1 MDRVR
6 KVIGCDYAYNQNIYG
21 QGIGVAVLDTGIS
34 DHPDMADKIV
44 GFKDFVNGKDHYYD
58 DNGHGTHICGII
70 GGNGKSSNGKYMG
83 VAPRCHLVVG
93 KVLDHRGDGNSDDVI
108 EGIDWVINNMKR
120 YKIRI
125 LNISVGTTKE
135 VESEEDSSLVKAVD
149 KAWDN
154 GLVVVVAAGNNGPNP
169 GSIGCPGISRK
180 VITVGAYDDDIYIA
194 GRASKREY
202 YSGRGPTSSCVCK
215 PEVVA
220 PGTQIYSC
228 NYEYGKNKRFAR
240 YYTAKSGTSMATPI
254 VSGAIALYLSKYP
267 DLQNIDVKLKLLKSA
282 RQVKLPKNQQGWG
295 MVDVGYMLKAN

>member
-6 KVIGCDYAYNQNIYG
+6 KIIGCDYAYSQNIYG

-34 DHPDMADKIV
+34 DHPDLDNRVV
-44 GFKDFVNGKDHYYD
+44 GFKDFLNNKRDYYD

-70 GGNGKSSNGKYMG
+70 GGNGNKSNGKFMG
-83 VAPRCHLVVG
+83 VAPKCHFLVG
-93 KVLDHRGDGNSDDVI
+93 KVLDYRGDGNSEDVI
-108 EGIDWVINNMKR
+108 AGIDWVIDNMEQ

-125 LNISVGTTKE
+125 LNISVGTTKQT
-135 VESEEDSSLVKAVD
+135 ESEEDSALVKAVD

-180 VITVGAYDDDIYIA
+180 VITVGAFDDDVFIA
-194 GRASKREY
+194 GRTARREY
-202 YSGRGPTSSCVCK
+202 YSGRGPTSACVCK

-220 PGTQIYSC
+220 PGTQIFSC
-228 NYEYGKNKRFAR
+228 NYEYSRYKKYVR

-267 DLQNIDVKLKLLKSA
+267 QVKNVDVKLNLLESSK
-282 RQVKLPKNQQGWG
+282 QIKLPKNQQGWG
-295 MVDVGYMLKAN
+295 MLDIGNMFKNN